1 MIYTEACPC
10 ADRRC
15 GAPMRIADKKKKGI
29 ITMTKMKLLA
39 LLLAVALCLPFA
51 GCAEITD
58 EEGAAWAQAH
68 G

>member
-1 MIYTEACPC
+1 
-10 ADRRC
+10 
-15 GAPMRIADKKKKGI
+15 MRIADKKKKGI

-51 GCAEITD
+51 GCAKITD

>member
-1 MIYTEACPC
+1 MIYTGACSC

-15 GAPMRIADKKKKGI
+15 GAPGRIADKKKEG
-29 ITMTKMKLLA
+29 ITMTKTKLLA
-39 LLLAVALCLPFA
+39 LLLAAALCLPFA